1 MLGFFHVS
9 GQSRCHSWLQG
20 VLMDG
25 GNNHGSRFHT
35 LDGMLKFGDITRYS
49 VGSASPT
56 VVTLVFLHPTSHVF
70 MTGFLNHQLM
80 AIQPT
85 PPKLHPPEIRP

>member
-1 MLGFFHVS
+1 
-9 GQSRCHSWLQG
+9 
-20 VLMDG
+20 MDG

-56 VVTLVFLHPTSHVF
+56 VVTLGFFASHIPGIYDRVSEPS
-70 MTGFLNHQLM
+70 THGYSTN
-80 AIQPT
+80 P
-85 PPKLHPPEIRP
+85 PPKLHPRNKALIRPY